1 MHNLLSHNQLANWNA
16 VDEDGYDNDD
26 QINDYFD
33 CLIECDDNQSY
44 CRRLCKEVLV

>member
-26 QINDYFD
+26 QIIDYFY

-44 CRRLCKEVLV
+44 CRRLRKEVLV